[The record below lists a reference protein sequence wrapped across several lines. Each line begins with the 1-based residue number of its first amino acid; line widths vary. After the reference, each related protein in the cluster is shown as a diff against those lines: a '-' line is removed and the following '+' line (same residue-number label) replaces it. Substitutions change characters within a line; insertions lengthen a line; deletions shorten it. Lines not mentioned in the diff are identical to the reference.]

1 MLHWAAQ
8 YRRINIDTAGKS
20 KHLTSQKAALKFIQL
35 FRNYW
40 SLRAQK
46 NTTEMTVNR
55 NMQAQK
61 KIITVKIA
69 ENSVFNEKE
78 EDSTRNKR
86 I

>member
-1 MLHWAAQ
+1 MLRLMLHWAAQ

-55 NMQAQK
+55 NMPAQK
-61 KIITVKIA
+61 KIIAVKTETDRKFCI
-69 ENSVFNEKE
+69 
-78 EDSTRNKR
+78 
-86 I
+86 